1 MRLITP
7 PISRPSARPARQH
20 SHDGLVGSAP
30 IASVSVS
37 NLE

>member
-7 PISRPSARPARQH
+7 PTSEPSARPGRQH

-30 IASVSVS
+30 IGSVLVS
-37 NLE
+37 IFE